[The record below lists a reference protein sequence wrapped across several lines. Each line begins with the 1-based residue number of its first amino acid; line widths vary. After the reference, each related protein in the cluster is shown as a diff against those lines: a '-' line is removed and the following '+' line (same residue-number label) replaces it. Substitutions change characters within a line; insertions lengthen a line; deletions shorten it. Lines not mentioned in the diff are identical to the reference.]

1 MVPPLPPPQPPAL
14 IENVAPEAARDFS
27 NSDHQILGK
36 QDSRESLSG
45 VKLNNREAA
54 TSFVSP
60 QEQYAPEFS
69 SGNHEEEEDPTNI
82 ANLTSPQDFP
92 PQEET
97 EPRNNTEEYVPQTDA
112 GNLGYPL
119 FVGYPLEQEQG
130 ESSDTP
136 NVLIPNLN
144 QAVNRQSTLILTQ
157 ERGGET
163 REFEI
168 TPLDSDT
175 EIPSE
180 TDPELDTETNEETQP
195 SEETETEIPLDN
207 SRVVEIT
214 SDQQEYDEERQVIT
228 AQGNVEMRFAQAVL
242 TADRIEVNLI
252 NRIAVAQGN
261 VALVRGEQ
269 VLRGDRFEY
278 FFVQDQGVIRQAN
291 GELYLPAAES
301 DFSPTLPADLGVATV
316 PNRPLSDRLAA
327 NQPLQRITTTDGYA
341 FVLGSS
347 RNVGN
352 IPLPDSG
359 GGINRLRFQAERV
372 DFDAEGW
379 QATDIRVTNDP
390 FSPPELELR
399 ADTANFRNL
408 APLVDEITTSNS
420 RIVLDQSFEVP
431 IFQDRILLDRRP
443 REPGLFS
450 IGFDGGDRDGLFIER
465 GFNVVDNQKVQLKI
479 TPQYFV
485 QRAIFDRGVVDPSAF
500 GFKTDLRVDLGPRTD
515 LVGAAAVTSLDFAE
529 IEDETRANVRLRQ
542 IIGNEQNPYNLSLN
556 YSYRD
561 RLFNGSLG
569 FQTVQSSLGAV
580 LTSPNYTLGNSRIN
594 FRYQGGVQL
603 IYSETES
610 DDDLETLVRTQGAVF
625 LSRGF
630 LLWQGDTLPPTREE
644 GLRYTPQPV
653 QPFISLNTGLSGVAN
668 FYSNGDGQQ
677 ALRSS
682 IGIQGQFGYFS
693 RPYLDY
699 TGFNITYSQSVIG
712 GRSPFRFD
720 RAVDSQTLSA
730 GIVQQIYG
738 PFRLGVQA
746 SYSINRDRAIS
757 TDLFLEYSR
766 RTYSVLVRYNPTL
779 ELGSFSFRVNDF
791 NWVGSPEPFDD

>member
-1 MVPPLPPPQPPAL
+1 MLQPLPPPQPPAL
-14 IENVAPEAARDFS
+14 IENAASEVVRDFS
-27 NSDHQILGK
+27 NSDHHILGQ
-36 QDSRESLSG
+36 QDYTESRSDVNFNHGDYSSSL
-45 VKLNNREAA
+45 
-54 TSFVSP
+54 VSP
-60 QEQYAPEFS
+60 QEQHAPEFS
-69 SGNHEEEEDPTNI
+69 LGNTEEEYNSTSI
-82 ANLTSPQDFP
+82 ANLTSSDSEDLPT
-92 PQEET
+92 QEQT
-97 EPRNNTEEYVPQTDA
+97 KSTDTTEEYAPQTDA
-112 GNLGYPL
+112 GNLGEPL
-119 FVGYPLEQEQG
+119 FMGYPLEEKQG
-130 ESSDTP
+130 ELPNTP

-144 QAVNRQSTLILTQ
+144 QVQASQRTLILTQ

-168 TPLDSDT
+168 TPLES
-175 EIPSE
+175 EELEELEESE
-180 TDPELDTETNEETQP
+180 TEVNEETQP
-195 SEETETEIPLDN
+195 PEETETEIPLDN

-242 TADRIEVNLI
+242 TADRIEVNLV

-269 VLRGDRFEY
+269 VLRGNRFEY

-301 DFSPTLPADLGVATV
+301 DFSPTVPADLGVATV

-327 NQPLQRITTTDGYA
+327 NQPLQRITSTDGFA

-352 IPLPDSG
+352 IPLPNSG

-372 DFDAEGW
+372 DFDSEGW

-399 ADTANFRNL
+399 ADTANFRNV

-420 RIVLDQSFEVP
+420 RIVLDQSFKVP

-500 GFKTDLRVDLGPRTD
+500 GFKTDLGVDLGPRTD

-580 LTSPNYTLGNSRIN
+580 LLSPNYTLGDSKIN

-603 IYSETES
+603 INAETNS
-610 DDDLETLVRTQGAVF
+610 DDDLETLVRTQGALF
-625 LSRGF
+625 LGRGF
-630 LLWQGDTLPPTREE
+630 LLWQGGTLPPTREE

-653 QPFISLNTGLSGVAN
+653 QPFIRLNTGLSGVAN
-668 FYSNGDGQQ
+668 FYSNGDRQQ
-677 ALRSS
+677 ALRGS
-682 IGIQGQFGYFS
+682 IGIQGQFGHFS

-699 TGFNITYSQSVIG
+699 TGFNITYNQSVIG

-738 PFRLGVQA
+738 PFRLGLQA

-757 TDLFLEYSR
+757 TDFFVEYSR

-791 NWVGSPEPFDD
+791 NWVGSPEPFDN

>member
-1 MVPPLPPPQPPAL
+1 MLQPLPPPQPPAL
-14 IENVAPEAARDFS
+14 IENAIPEVVRDFS
-27 NSDHQILGK
+27 NYENQTSEK

-45 VKLNNREAA
+45 VKFNDGEGY
-54 TSFVSP
+54 TSLVSP

-69 SGNHEEEEDPTNI
+69 SGNTEEEYSSTNI
-82 ANLTSPQDFP
+82 ANFTSSQDTL
-92 PQEET
+92 PQEEA
-97 EPRNNTEEYVPQTDA
+97 EQKKSNNQEYASQTDA
-112 GNLGYPL
+112 GNLGEPI
-119 FVGYPLEQEQG
+119 FVGYPIEEEQG
-130 ESSDTP
+130 ESPDTS
-136 NVLIPNLN
+136 NVLIPNPN
-144 QAVNRQSTLILTQ
+144 QAQGGKSTLILTQ

-168 TPLDSDT
+168 TPLESD
-175 EIPSE
+175 ELEESE
-180 TDPELDTETNEETQP
+180 AEVNEETEP
-195 SEETETEIPLDN
+195 TEETEAEIPIDN

-214 SDQQEYDEERQVIT
+214 SDKQEYDEERQVIT
-228 AQGNVEMRFAQAVL
+228 AQGNVEMRFAEAVL
-242 TADRIEVNLI
+242 TADRIEVNLV

-269 VLRGDRFEY
+269 VLRGNRFEY

-301 DFSPTLPADLGVATV
+301 DFSPTLPADLGVATA

-327 NQPLQRITTTDGYA
+327 NQPLQRVTSTDGFS

-399 ADTANFRNL
+399 ADTANFRNV

-420 RIVLDQSFEVP
+420 RVVLDQSFRVP

-450 IGFDGGDRDGLFIER
+450 VGFDGGDRDGLFIER

-569 FQTVQSSLGAV
+569 FQTVQSSVGAV

-603 IYSETES
+603 INAEINE
-610 DDDLETLVRTQGAVF
+610 DDDLDTLVRTQGAVF

-644 GLRYTPQPV
+644 GLRYTPKPV
-653 QPFISLNTGLSGVAN
+653 QPFISLSTGLSGVAN
-668 FYSNGDGQQ
+668 FYSNGEGQQ
-677 ALRSS
+677 ALRGS

-699 TGFNITYSQSVIG
+699 TGFNITYNQSVIG

-720 RAVDSQTLSA
+720 RAVDSQTISA

-757 TDLFLEYSR
+757 TDLFVEYSR

-791 NWVGSPEPFDD
+791 NWVGSPEPFDN